1 MPESSSSTLLVLMN
15 VEAQSSNPG
24 MINIRVGASSRR
36 GTTVAIKATQEHLQ
50 RSKTA
55 AASAPMEVVAP
66 TRRTVEQPRPKL
78 CFKRQSQLLGEALTG
93 DLLLLIAR
101 RSNATDIL
109 QQGQETSQLSTSE
122 FRWH

>member
-1 MPESSSSTLLVLMN
+1 MSESSSSTLSGPMN
-15 VEAQSSNPG
+15 VEAQSSNPA

-36 GTTVAIKATQEHLQ
+36 GTTVAIEATQGHLQ

-55 AASAPMEVVAP
+55 AAPAPMEVVAA

-78 CFKRQSQLLGEALTG
+78 CFKRQSQLLGEALVG
-93 DLLLLIAR
+93 DLLLLIAG